1 MGGFR
6 GRFPRSWFSEFVD
19 VDVDVMTMM
28 LMHTALLI
36 IVATYS
42 TAAFSFSQPR
52 ELLSRS
58 SCASRRSRLR
68 HSDSFNISISGGSRS
83 NVSLHRR
90 LPLHYHSTTKEYD
103 GGVINR
109 SVLPVNDTI
118 NGISTT
124 ATQQASIDRGLRFAG
139 VARLYAS
146 KASKHNHDVSV
157 STILR
162 RLHSATV
169 AVVGLGGI
177 GSWSAESL
185 VRSGIGNIILIDLDD
200 ICISNTN
207 RQLHATTSN
216 IGKMKIS
223 IMKERLL
230 DINPYCNVTLIH
242 DFVTTENANELL
254 ASLTLTACIDAI
266 DGVNEKTSLLLACV
280 ELGIP
285 IVSCGGAA
293 GRSDPTKIVCNDITK
308 VTDDRL
314 LFKCRKLMRQEYGFP
329 KVAPIVSNKN
339 NGDSSGS
346 GRIRNWR
353 IHAVYSTEVVI
364 LQQQQQRQI
373 MSMYNNNKDDDD
385 NSMSST
391 SSFSS
396 SFRTCDG
403 ILGTASF
410 VTGTYGLVAAC
421 KVVEMIALDELIVPK
436 KQGESCF

>member
-1 MGGFR
+1 
-6 GRFPRSWFSEFVD
+6 
-19 VDVDVMTMM
+19 
-28 LMHTALLI
+28 
-36 IVATYS
+36 
-42 TAAFSFSQPR
+42 
-52 ELLSRS
+52 
-58 SCASRRSRLR
+58 
-68 HSDSFNISISGGSRS
+68 
-83 NVSLHRR
+83 
-90 LPLHYHSTTKEYD
+90 LHYHSTAKEYD
-103 GGVINR
+103 GGVISR
-109 SVLPVNDTI
+109 SELPANDMI
-118 NGISTT
+118 DDISTTT

-146 KASKHNHDVSV
+146 KTSKHDRVSV
-157 STILR
+157 STILN

-169 AVVGLGGI
+169 AVIGLGGI

-185 VRSGIGNIILIDLDD
+185 VRSGIGNIVLIDLDD

-242 DFVTTENANELL
+242 DFVTTENSNELL
-254 ASLTLTACIDAI
+254 APLGLTACIDAI

-329 KVAPIVSNKN
+329 KVVPIVSNKN
-339 NGDSSGS
+339 NGGSSGS

-353 IHAVYSTEVVI
+353 IHAVYSTEVVV
-364 LQQQQQRQI
+364 QQQQHQQQKQQQI

-436 KQGESCF
+436 KQGRSCF